1 MTSITDRLEALF
13 AGRVRDVVPP
23 LFGAAGEPVRPL
35 ISLSYGLADPTLF
48 PRAELMAAAAEVLA
62 YEAAESLNYAMS
74 YPGLTDQIVARLQA
88 EGVAAQPEHVLVG
101 YGSGQILALLPEIF
115 VEPGDIVIIEAPSF
129 LGAVRRFVQSGARLI
144 SIPVDEGGMNVEML
158 ADTLRDLAA
167 NGQRPKFIYTIP
179 TFHNPTGVTM
189 TLPRRRQL
197 VDLAAEYGVPVVED
211 DAYIDLRFTG
221 EPLPSLAALDQD
233 GWVIR
238 VGTYSKILAPGL
250 RIGWVH
256 ARREIIDRLLMVK
269 AEGTTGPFITRIVA
283 RFCADG
289 RLERHIATL
298 RQHYAVKCATMAAA
312 IRRHF
317 PAEASFV
324 MPAGGFF
331 IWVRL
336 PKGVS
341 ARALLEASRA
351 RGAEFLAGTA
361 CFVERERGD
370 NAMRLAFSFQS
381 SERIEEAIALIGEAF
396 ADL

>member
-1 MTSITDRLEALF
+1 MTATTDRLESLF
-13 AGRVRDVVPP
+13 ASRVREVVPP

-35 ISLSYGLADPTLF
+35 ISLAYGLADPELF

-62 YEAAESLNYAMS
+62 YEAADSLNYALS
-74 YPGLTDQIVARLQA
+74 YPGLTDQIVERLRA

-115 VEPGDIVIIEAPSF
+115 VEPGDTVIIEAPSF

-144 SIPVDEGGMNVEML
+144 NIPVDEHGMNVGLL
-158 ADTLRDLAA
+158 ADTLRELAA
-167 NGQRPKFIYTIP
+167 DGRRPKFIYTIP
-179 TFHNPTGVTM
+179 TFHNPTGVT
-189 TLPRRRQL
+189 LSLERRRQL
-197 VDLAAEYGVPVVED
+197 VTLAAEYGVPVVED
-211 DAYIDLRFTG
+211 DAYIDLRFAG
-221 EPLPSLAALDQD
+221 EPLPSLAALDQE

-269 AEGTTGPFITRIVA
+269 AEGTTGPFITRVVA
-283 RFCADG
+283 RFCENG
-289 RLERHIATL
+289 RLERHIAML
-298 RQHYAVKCATMAAA
+298 RQHYAAKCAAMAAA
-312 IRRHF
+312 IRQHF

-331 IWVRL
+331 IWVKL
-336 PKGVS
+336 PQGVS
-341 ARALLEASRA
+341 ARALLEAARA

-361 CFVERERGD
+361 CFVDRAQGEH
-370 NAMRLAFSFQS
+370 AMRLAFSFQS
-381 SERIEEAIALIGEAF
+381 ISRIEEAIAIIGAAF